1 VRTWMPAIQAGMTE
15 NCFFMFCGRT
25 QDHGTL
31 RGHSWTRFLAW
42 LSFSVLLSACAS
54 VRGPGDLNAGRHAL
68 MNGNYQAAVSD
79 FEAAEQLSPNY
90 IYGGELR
97 EGVLSYLGQAQ
108 YLTGNYAQARQTL
121 QKALSQHKSDSVG
134 RLYLGLTLH
143 HFGEQKAALQN
154 IKAGIEGI
162 FNFLKTVN
170 SSFALDYGQG
180 WDPGG
185 IIVTRIETALAII
198 DSGNIDW
205 PKLIS
210 DGEFIAIAI
219 EVEDNRFLQEETR
232 FPGFQ

>member
-1 VRTWMPAIQAGMTE
+1 M
-15 NCFFMFCGRT
+15 
-25 QDHGTL
+25 
-31 RGHSWTRFLAW
+31 
-42 LSFSVLLSACAS
+42 LSACAS

-68 MNGNYQAAVSD
+68 IDGNYQAAVSD
-79 FEAAEQLSPNY
+79 FEAAEQLDPTY

-134 RLYLGLTLH
+134 RLYFGLTLH
-143 HFGEQKAALQN
+143 QFGEEKAALQN
-154 IKAGIEGI
+154 IKAGIQGI
-162 FNFLKTVN
+162 FNFLKYVN
-170 SSFALDYGQG
+170 SSYALDYGQG

-185 IIVTRIETALAII
+185 IIVTRIETALAMI

-210 DGEFIAIAI
+210 DGKFIAIAI